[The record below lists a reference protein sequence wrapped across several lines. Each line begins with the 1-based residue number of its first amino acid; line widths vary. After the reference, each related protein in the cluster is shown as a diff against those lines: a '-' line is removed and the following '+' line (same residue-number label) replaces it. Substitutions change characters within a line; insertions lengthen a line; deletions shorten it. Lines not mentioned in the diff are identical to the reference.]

1 LTLSPRRRTSKEKHS
16 IAREDDMTDTVTAMG
31 AARSTSPSEI
41 REDQARRGPMPLGQ
55 ANRGFCGRIEII
67 HVDADVHGRHAIEI
81 ESRLIELGFVEGA
94 EIKILHEGPIGRDPI
109 AVRINGTTIALRRRE
124 AMAILVTA
132 S

>member
-1 LTLSPRRRTSKEKHS
+1 
-16 IAREDDMTDTVTAMG
+16 MTYAAAHTAL
-31 AARSTSPSEI
+31 STSAGEI
-41 REDQARRGPMPLGQ
+41 QERDAQQGRTRLGD
-55 ANRGFCGRIEII
+55 AHRGFRGRIEAI
-67 HVDADVHGRHAIEI
+67 HVDEDVHGHQANEI